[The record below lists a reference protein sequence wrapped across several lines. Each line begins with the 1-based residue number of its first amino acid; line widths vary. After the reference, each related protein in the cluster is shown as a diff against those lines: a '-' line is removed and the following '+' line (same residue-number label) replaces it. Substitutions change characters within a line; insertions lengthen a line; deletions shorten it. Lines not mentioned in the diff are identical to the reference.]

1 MSPGPAAPIRVL
13 IADDS
18 ALVRELLKDMIADE
32 PGFALAGE
40 ARDGREAV
48 EKTQALSPDIV
59 TMDVLM
65 PVMDGLEA
73 VEQIMAFHPTPILVF
88 SSAISNQEMNIAF
101 AAISRGALDVMEKPA
116 KAGSTR
122 YEEIRREFLSKLRLL
137 SRIPVIPHLRGR
149 HKRPSAPVEPAA
161 PPRVPTKPA
170 REPAPAL
177 IPPPLRRQ
185 IVAIGASTGG
195 PKALVQIFRD
205 LPGDLPVPVLLVQH
219 IAPSF
224 AEGLADWLNRE
235 SKVRVKLAAEG
246 ERINRGVAYI
256 APTGRHLQVN
266 SNLLHLADTPPVNSC
281 RPSVDVLFHSVA
293 TGYGERALAVLL
305 TGMGRDGA
313 DGMKAIHDL
322 RGHTLVQDE
331 ASSVIFGMPR
341 AAIELNAVDEVHPL
355 SEIANAIVQGLGK

>member
-1 MSPGPAAPIRVL
+1 MIRVL

-18 ALVRELLKDMIADE
+18 ALVRELLKDMIAGE
-32 PGFALAGE
+32 PDLELAGE

-48 EKTQALSPDIV
+48 EKVKELDPDIV

-73 VEQIMAFHPTPILVF
+73 VEQIMAFHPVPILVF
-88 SSAISNQEMNIAF
+88 SSAVSNREMNIAF

-116 KAGSTR
+116 EAGTTR
-122 YEEIRREFLSKLRLL
+122 YEEIRQDFVRKLRLL

-149 HKRPSAPVEPAA
+149 RKGRKAAETPVLPPTMPLPRPL
-161 PPRVPTKPA
+161 R
-170 REPAPAL
+170 PAPAAL
-177 IPPPLRRQ
+177 PRRE

-195 PKALVQIFRD
+195 PKALVQIFRE
-205 LPGDLPVPVLLVQH
+205 LPGDLPAPILLVQH

-224 AEGLADWLNRE
+224 AEGLVEWLNRE
-235 SKVRVKLAAEG
+235 SQLQVRLAAEG
-246 ERINRGVAYI
+246 DRLQPGQAYI
-256 APTGRHLQVN
+256 APTGRHLLVN
-266 SNLLHLADTPPVNSC
+266 STRVSLSESEPVNSC

-293 TGYGERALAVLL
+293 ESFGERALAVLL

-313 DGMKAIHDL
+313 EGMKAIHDR
-322 RGHTLVQDE
+322 RGRTLVQDE

-341 AAIELNAVDEVHPL
+341 AAIELNAVDEVLPL
-355 SEIANAIVQGLGK
+355 AEIAGRIVQALGK